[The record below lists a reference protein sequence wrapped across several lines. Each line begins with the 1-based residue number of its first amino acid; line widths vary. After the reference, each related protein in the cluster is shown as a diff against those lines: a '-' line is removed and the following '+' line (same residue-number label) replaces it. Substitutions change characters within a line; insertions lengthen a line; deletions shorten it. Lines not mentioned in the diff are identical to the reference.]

1 MIELPAHLITP
12 IGIIHSCYPEK
23 FGIPRQPGLVKSSTG
38 RLALLPPCDREE
50 MVRGLDAF
58 SHLWI
63 LFLFHGAVAEGW
75 RPMVRPPWLGGQKR
89 VGVFASRSP
98 HRPNSLGLSVVR
110 LTGISQ
116 EKEGLFLELA
126 ELDLL
131 DQTPV
136 FDIKPYVPY
145 SDALADASDGFIPPP
160 QMVQR
165 EVLFTHEAEK
175 SCAIYEQRS
184 GRQLRALITET
195 LEQDPRPASQRQK
208 VREYGMA
215 LWEVNV
221 RWQAE
226 GERFLVTEIEGV
238 EKTEEKRT
246 IRP

>member
-1 MIELPAHLITP
+1 
-12 IGIIHSCYPEK
+12 
-23 FGIPRQPGLVKSSTG
+23 
-38 RLALLPPCDREE
+38 

-98 HRPNSLGLSVVR
+98 HRPNFMGLSVVR
-110 LTGISQ
+110 LMGIRR
-116 EKEGLFLELA
+116 EKKGLFLELA

-145 SDALADASDGFIPPP
+145 SDAVAGAHGGFIPAPG
-160 QMVQR
+160 MVQR
-165 EVLFTHEAEK
+165 EVLFTDEAED
-175 SCAIYEQRS
+175 SCAIYEQRT
-184 GRQLRALITET
+184 GRYLRALITET
-195 LEQDPRPASQRQK
+195 LEQDPRPASQRRRA
-208 VREYGMA
+208 REYGMA

-226 GERFLVTEIEGV
+226 GEGFLVVRIEGV
-238 EKTEEKRT
+238 EKGE
-246 IRP
+246 